1 MNRFAIG
8 YAAIATPL
16 VGFALWIVINHES
29 RAEGAVQQSPRAIV
43 VPPGAG
49 RIGFPGEWKL
59 TAQQGSGA
67 YSMVEIKV
75 PKNSKLP
82 PGPAGHVH
90 TREDESWYII
100 DGELQFE
107 VGDETVTA
115 GPGSLV
121 YAPRNV
127 PHSYRVVKAPARYLL
142 MFTPAGIEPLFAE
155 VAELRKRYPNE
166 GDEYHAEL
174 EKVQAKY
181 GARPAKGWVKP
192 SERAPGH

>member
-1 MNRFAIG
+1 MNRFAFG
-8 YAAIATPL
+8 YFAVATPL
-16 VGFALWIVINHES
+16 IGFVVWAALHHPS
-29 RAEGAVQQSPRAIV
+29 RAESVVQQSPRALI

-49 RIGFPGEWKL
+49 KMDFPGEWKFIR
-59 TAQQGSGA
+59 QQGNGA
-67 YSMVEIKV
+67 YSMVEINV
-75 PKNSKLP
+75 PATSKLP
-82 PGPAGHVH
+82 PGPAGHIH

-100 DGELQFE
+100 EGELQFE
-107 VGDETVTA
+107 VGDETATA

-166 GDEYHAEL
+166 GEEYRAEL

-192 SERAPGH
+192 SERALP